1 MRFLCRC
8 GALGALLVAAV
19 IAVGCGDTVIDDVK
33 TEEAI
38 QHNLQK
44 EVGRDVKSVDCP
56 EDVSV
61 EPKTSFD
68 CAVIFA
74 DGQTETA
81 QLRIINEDADVEL
94 VRLSPDK

>member
-8 GALGALLVAAV
+8 GALGALLVAATF
-19 IAVGCGDTVIDDVK
+19 AVGCGDTVIDDVK

-44 EVGRDVKSVDCP
+44 EVGSDVKSVDCP

-61 EPKTSFD
+61 EPKASFD
-68 CAVIFA
+68 CTVTLAG
-74 DGQTETA
+74 GQRETA
-81 QLRIINEDADVEL
+81 ELRIINEDADVEL